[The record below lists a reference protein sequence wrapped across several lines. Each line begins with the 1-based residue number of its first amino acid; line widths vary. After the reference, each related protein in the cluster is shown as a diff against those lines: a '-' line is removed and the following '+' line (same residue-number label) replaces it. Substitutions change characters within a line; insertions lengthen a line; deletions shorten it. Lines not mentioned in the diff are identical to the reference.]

1 MYNRITYI
9 LYIFMYISYQ
19 QLTHEEKLIHTIM
32 HKLHCPCQSPTSFNI
47 NIMKINFNIIIDNQQ
62 QKEKEQEQER
72 APPPP
77 PAPAPAPPPSSPPL
91 HHHIIIIIMV
101 SIIIIIIIIIIV
113 VVVVVVIII
122 IIIIIINNNNNNKNN
137 KFCYIIPASLHP
149 ILRSKELQQV
159 AHVAEPP
166 PPSKEGGLESVGAI
180 QPCSGCIHPVESK
193 GKYGDCK

>member
-101 SIIIIIIIIIIV
+101 SIIIIIL
-113 VVVVVVIII
+113 
-122 IIIIIINNNNNNKNN
+122 IINNNNN

-166 PPSKEGGLESVGAI
+166 PPSKEGGLESVGTI
-180 QPCSGCIHPVESK
+180 QTCFGCIHPVESK
-193 GKYGDCK
+193 GKYGDGK